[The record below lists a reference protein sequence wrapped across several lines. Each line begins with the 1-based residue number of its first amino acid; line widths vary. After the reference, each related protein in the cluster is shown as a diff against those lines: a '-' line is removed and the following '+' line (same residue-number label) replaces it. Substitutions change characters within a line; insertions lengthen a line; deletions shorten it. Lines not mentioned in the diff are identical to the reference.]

1 MTGSEST
8 VVAEHA
14 VLNVITAA
22 GAYLMTSMAIG
33 PAN

>member
-1 MTGSEST
+1 MIGIESN
-8 VVAEHA
+8 VAAEHA